1 MDKEAWRAAVHGV
14 ARSRTRLT
22 EQLQNWI
29 PDSQNEVSFLKNLL
43 KHINIQ
49 MTKLKE
55 DLQEAFIL
63 AAASAEVWFWSW
75 AHQLQMQPSPATSCL
90 QLASGFL
97 NLIYFS

>member
-1 MDKEAWRAAVHGV
+1 
-14 ARSRTRLT
+14 
-22 EQLQNWI
+22 
-29 PDSQNEVSFLKNLL
+29 
-43 KHINIQ
+43 

-97 NLIYFS
+97 NLISFS